1 MTENWY
7 RVIIEIFGAT
17 FSCFKWKIKNKFL
30 SINLLVNQSRDRARA
45 RKIYT
50 WKICGMICQSML
62 MHTPSAKTIPD
73 IKGSRQEGEI
83 RNTRNYRLLLVRR
96 WLQGPIACART
107 QRVQYLRAGRRRMFW
122 SRWPER
128 GRAPYT
134 DLLKHGMAVA
144 ANRVLIISG
153 VPATLF
159 EKNSE
164 V

>member
-1 MTENWY
+1 M
-7 RVIIEIFGAT
+7 V
-17 FSCFKWKIKNKFL
+17 
-30 SINLLVNQSRDRARA
+30 
-45 RKIYT
+45 
-50 WKICGMICQSML
+50 CQSML

-107 QRVQYLRAGRRRMFW
+107 QRVQYLRVGRRRMFW

-144 ANRVLIISG
+144 ANRVLIIRR

-159 EKNSE
+159 EKKFRSPKVVSFVSLKRIISWIYFLDISCVARHFPE
-164 V
+164 EKRAEERIIYLEL